1 MFLRRSTDV
10 KLGGGEGADMDG
22 TGTLLTETASRLFR
36 DLAAAKRDTWRIEG
50 WSAIEAAGLHLALL
64 PEQAGGFGVTIAD
77 ALGLLR
83 IAGETALAQPLAET
97 MIAIAVI
104 AEAGLA
110 IPAGPLSIA
119 AAEGATLALRRH
131 GTSWHLTGEVP
142 RVPWGSCVAAV
153 ALSALAEGRPMAA
166 VVPAGHF
173 TAEPATNL
181 AGEPRDTLRFDTI
194 LPEKSVAPARIGAA
208 ELRALGAAA
217 RCQQIAGALA
227 HITAMSVAY
236 AQERVQFGRPIG
248 RFQAVQ
254 QSLATLAGHAA
265 AAAAAADCAA
275 DAIFPDLRRLSI
287 AAAKSRAGEAAGAGA
302 AIAHQIH
309 GAMGFTQEHSLHRYT
324 SRLWSWRDEFGHE
337 AAWNRDLGHH
347 LAAAGPA
354 RLWAEIT
361 AL

>member
-1 MFLRRSTDV
+1 
-10 KLGGGEGADMDG
+10 MDD
-22 TGTLLTETASRLFR
+22 TGTMLTETASRLFR
-36 DLAAAKRDTWRIEG
+36 DLAAAERGIWRMER
-50 WSAIEAAGLHLALL
+50 WAAIEAAGLHLALL
-64 PEQAGGFGVTIAD
+64 PEQAGGFGVVTTD
-77 ALGLLR
+77 AFGLLR

-97 MIAIAVI
+97 MLAIAVI

-110 IPAGPLSIA
+110 IPSGPLSIA
-119 AAEGATLALRRH
+119 AGEDADLALRRR
-131 GTSWHLTGEVP
+131 GSVWHLTGEVP
-142 RVPWGSCVAAV
+142 RVPWGRDVAAV
-153 ALSALAEGRPMAA
+153 VLIAPADGRPMA
-166 VVPAGHF
+166 VVIQAGRF
-173 TAEPATNL
+173 TVEPATNL
-181 AGEPRDTLRFDTI
+181 AGEPRDTLRFDTV
-194 LPEKSVAPARIGAA
+194 LPEDSVAPSRIGAA

-217 RCQQIAGALA
+217 RCQQITGALA
-227 HITAMSVAY
+227 RITAMSVGY
-236 AQERVQFGRPIG
+236 AGERVQFGRPIG

-275 DAIFPDLRRLSI
+275 EAIGPELRVLSI

-309 GAMGFTQEHSLHRYT
+309 GAMGFTREHGLHLYT
-324 SRLWSWRDEFGHE
+324 TRLWSWRDEFGDE
-337 AAWNRDLGHH
+337 AAWNLALGRH

>member
-1 MFLRRSTDV
+1 
-10 KLGGGEGADMDG
+10 MDE
-22 TGTLLTETASRLFR
+22 TGNMLSETASRLFR
-36 DLAAAKRDTWRIEG
+36 DGAGEG

-64 PEQAGGFGVTIAD
+64 PEHAGGFGIATTD

-83 IAGETALAQPLAET
+83 IAGENALAQPLAET
-97 MIAIAVI
+97 MLAVGVI

-110 IPAGPLSIA
+110 IPAGPLSIG
-119 AAEGATLALRRH
+119 AAEDGGCVLRRR
-131 GTSWHLTGEVP
+131 GCVWHLSGEVR
-142 RVPWGSCVAAV
+142 RVPWGRDVAAV
-153 ALSALAEGRPMAA
+153 VVIAQAEGRPMAA
-166 VVPAGHF
+166 NVPAGQY
-173 TAEPATNL
+173 TVEPATNL
-181 AGEPRDTLRFDTI
+181 AGEPRDGLVFDTI
-194 LPEKSVAPARIGAA
+194 LPQAAVAPSSIGAA

-217 RCQQIAGALA
+217 RCQQMAGALA
-227 HITAMSVAY
+227 RITAMSVGY
-236 AQERVQFGRPIG
+236 AGERVQFGRPIG

-275 DAIFPDLRRLSI
+275 DAIGQEVRILSI

-309 GAMGFTQEHSLHRYT
+309 GAIGFTREHSLHRYT
-324 SRLWSWRDEFGHE
+324 SRLWSWRDEFGDE
-337 AAWNRDLGHH
+337 PAWNLAVGRH